1 MDVHVIRHGN
11 RHLYADILEDYFRLR
26 HQIYVVERKWTVLDR
41 PDKREIDQFDTDE
54 AVYLIEAEAGRHLAS
69 MRLLPSAGPH
79 LLSEVFPHLCAGPVP
94 RGRDI
99 FEATRLCTTPAAEK
113 DEARRLRGLVWL
125 GALQYAFAHGIRKI
139 TGVTHARFLQ
149 QILASGLDI
158 EPLGLPQMH
167 EGALIGAHIVHIT
180 PDDLRRQR
188 ARLADRG
195 KAAGPALAEAAQ

>member
-1 MDVHVIRHGN
+1 MLCVVTRENRSRHVRELDAMHRDRKLVFI
-11 RHLYADILEDYFRLR
+11 DRLGW
-26 HQIYVVERKWTVLDR
+26 KLKALD
-41 PDKREIDQFDTDE
+41 DGREIDQFDTDE

-188 ARLADRG
+188 ARLADLG
-195 KAAGPALAEAAQ
+195 KATGPALAEAAQ